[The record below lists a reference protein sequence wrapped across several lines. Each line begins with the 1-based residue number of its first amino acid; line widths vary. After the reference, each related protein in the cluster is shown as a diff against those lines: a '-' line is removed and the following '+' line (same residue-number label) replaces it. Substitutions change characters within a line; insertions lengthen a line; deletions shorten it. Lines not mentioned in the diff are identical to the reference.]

1 MLKVLYTRFILD
13 MLSIYFFPVLI
24 TLGIVMGIVFAV
36 LIWMALIRFVK
47 LAGHLN
53 RFFDD
58 LASSNTSLARIVKD
72 RTYMLSVLSEIE
84 KTKFE
89 NTNCSQNT
97 QK

>member
-1 MLKVLYTRFILD
+1 MLNVLYAMFILD
-13 MLSIYFFPVLI
+13 SSFYDFLPFLI
-24 TLGIVMGIVFAV
+24 AFGIVMGIIFAV

-47 LAGHLN
+47 LAGNLN

-58 LASSNTSLARIVKD
+58 LSSSNTSLARIVKD

-89 NTNCSQNT
+89 NPNCSQ
-97 QK
+97 K

>member
-1 MLKVLYTRFILD
+1 MVLYTRYMLD
-13 MLSIYFFPVLI
+13 LLSIYFFPILI
-24 TLGIVMGIVFAV
+24 TLGIVAGIIFAV

-53 RFFDD
+53 RFFEN
-58 LASSNTSLARIVKD
+58 LSSSNTSLAKIVID

-89 NTNCSQNT
+89 NTNCSQ
-97 QK
+97 K

>member
-1 MLKVLYTRFILD
+1 MLNVLHTMFILD
-13 MLSIYFFPVLI
+13 SVFSVYLPFLI
-24 TLGIVMGIVFAV
+24 ALGIVMGIIFTV

-53 RFFDD
+53 RFFEN
-58 LASSNTSLARIVKD
+58 LSSSNTSLAKIVID

-89 NTNCSQNT
+89 NQNCSQ
-97 QK
+97 K